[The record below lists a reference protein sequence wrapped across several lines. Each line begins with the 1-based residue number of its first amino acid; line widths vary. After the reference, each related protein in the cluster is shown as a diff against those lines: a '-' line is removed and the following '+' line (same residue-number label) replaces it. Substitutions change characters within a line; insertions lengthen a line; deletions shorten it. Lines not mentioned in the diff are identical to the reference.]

1 MTGLLR
7 VTGLV
12 AGYDRIEALHGV
24 DLSVAE
30 GRAATVI
37 GPNGAGKST
46 LLRTVAG
53 LSRAWRG
60 TVEFDGTD
68 VTRWPAERRARAGL
82 VLVPEGRRVFA
93 GLSVEEN
100 LRLGGYA
107 AAGSAAAPGLSAVY
121 DLFPALVARRRQPAG
136 TLSGGEQ
143 QMVAIGRGL
152 MSGPKVLLLDE
163 PSLGL
168 APQAVRLV
176 TDALVELAGRGTTLV
191 LVEQSAAVAFRVA
204 QEGHLMERGELAVS
218 GPVERLR
225 ENPAVLRAYLGE
237 PRIGNR

>member
-1 MTGLLR
+1 MTELLR
-7 VTGLV
+7 ATGLV
-12 AGYDRIEALHGV
+12 SGYGRIEALHGV
-24 DLSVAE
+24 DLSVGA
-30 GRAATVI
+30 GQAVTVI

-46 LLRTVAG
+46 LLRTLAG
-53 LSRAWRG
+53 LTRPWQG

-68 VTRWPAERRARAGL
+68 VTRWSAEQRARAGL
-82 VLVPEGRRVFA
+82 VLVPEGRHVFA
-93 GLSVEEN
+93 GLTVEEN

-107 AAGSAAAPGLSAVY
+107 ADRAAAGLDAVY

-152 MSGPKVLLLDE
+152 MSRPKLLLLDE

-176 TDALVELAGRGTTLV
+176 TDVLVELAGRGTTLV
-191 LVEQSAAVAFRVA
+191 LVEQSAGVAFRVA
-204 QEGHLMERGELAVS
+204 QHGHLMERGELVAS
-218 GPVERLR
+218 GPVGQLR
-225 ENPAVLRAYLGE
+225 EDSRVVRAYLGG
-237 PRIGNR
+237 PVG

>member
-1 MTGLLR
+1 MTELLLG
-7 VTGLV
+7 TGLV
-12 AGYDRIEALHGV
+12 SGYGRIEALHSV
-24 DLSVAE
+24 DVAVDA
-30 GRAATVI
+30 GQAVTVI

-46 LLRTVAG
+46 LLRTLAG
-53 LSRAWRG
+53 LSRPWQG

-68 VTRWPAERRARAGL
+68 VTHWSAERRARAGL
-82 VLVPEGRRVFA
+82 VLVPEGRHVFA
-93 GLSVEEN
+93 GLTVEEN

-107 AAGSAAAPGLSAVY
+107 AGRAATTPGLNAVY
-121 DLFPALVARRRQPAG
+121 DLFPALAGRQRQPAG

-152 MSGPKVLLLDE
+152 MSRPKLMLLDE

-191 LVEQSAAVAFRVA
+191 LVEQSASVAFQVA
-204 QEGHLMERGELAVS
+204 YRGYLMERGDLVAS
-218 GPVERLR
+218 GPVDHLR
-225 ENPAVLRAYLGE
+225 KDPRVLRAYLGG
-237 PRIGNR
+237 PAG

>member
-1 MTGLLR
+1 MSELLR
-7 VTGLV
+7 ATGLV
-12 AGYDRIEALHGV
+12 SGYGRIEALHGV
-24 DLSVAE
+24 DLSVGA
-30 GRAATVI
+30 GQAVTVI

-46 LLRTVAG
+46 LLRTLAG

-60 TVEFDGTD
+60 TIEFDGAD
-68 VTRWPAERRARAGL
+68 VTRWSAEQRARSGL
-82 VLVPEGRRVFA
+82 VLVPEGRHVFA
-93 GLSVEEN
+93 GLTVEEN

-107 AAGSAAAPGLSAVY
+107 AGRAAAGPDAVY

-152 MSGPKVLLLDE
+152 MSRPKLLLLDE

-168 APQAVRLV
+168 APQPVRLV

-191 LVEQSAAVAFRVA
+191 LVEQSASVAFRVA
-204 QEGHLMERGELAVS
+204 QRGHLMERGELVAS
-218 GPVERLR
+218 GPVGQLSDDPR
-225 ENPAVLRAYLGE
+225 VVRAYLGG
-237 PRIGNR
+237 PVG